1 MHMADALLSPAVG
14 LTMSAVTVAAI
25 GYSVAKV
32 KNDEFSEKKIPI
44 MGVAGA
50 MVFAAQMIDF
60 TIPATGSSGHIGGG
74 ILLSGLLGGIPAF
87 LSIAAVIIIQCLFF
101 ADGGLLALGA
111 NIFNLGVIPCLIVYP
126 LLFKPFLKGSI
137 SYKRITIASI
147 IAVVAGLQLGAFGV
161 VVMTTLSGI
170 TALPF
175 ATFAVLMQPIHLAI
189 GVIEG
194 IITAAVLC
202 FIYNMRPEIIE
213 AANSGEKLTGVSTKK
228 VIIVVAIAAVLLGG
242 VVSLFA
248 SGNPDGL
255 EWSIGRTTEHTLG
268 QETEI
273 EADGG
278 IYDVTADI
286 QETTAFLPDYEL
298 SNDPD
303 NALGTSLSG
312 IIGAAITFGLA
323 AVTGLV
329 ISIVKKNKKKEAV
342 NA

>member
-14 LTMSAVTVAAI
+14 LTMSAVSVAAI

-32 KNDEFSEKKIPI
+32 KKDEFSEKKIPI

-74 ILLSGLLGGIPAF
+74 ILLAGLLGGVPAF

-111 NIFNLGVIPCLIVYP
+111 NIFNLGVIPCLVIYP
-126 LLFKPFLKGSI
+126 VLFKPFLKKEV
-137 SYKRITIASI
+137 SYKRITIASVLAVI
-147 IAVVAGLQLGAFGV
+147 IGLQFGAFGV
-161 VVMTTLSGI
+161 VLMITMSGI

-175 ATFAVLMQPIHLAI
+175 VTFTALMQPIHLII
-189 GVIEG
+189 GILEG

-202 FIYNMRPEIIE
+202 FIYKMRPEIIE
-213 AANSGEKLTGVSTKK
+213 TANTGERLGDVSTKK
-228 VIIVVAIAAVLLGG
+228 VIIVIAITAVMLGA
-242 VVSLFA
+242 VVSLFV
-248 SGNPDGL
+248 SEYPDGL
-255 EWSIGRTTEHTLG
+255 EWSIERTTERSMG
-268 QETEI
+268 IETEI
-273 EADGG
+273 EAEGG

-286 QETTAFLPDYEL
+286 QETTAILPDYEFA
-298 SNDPD
+298 NDPD

-312 IIGAAITFGLA
+312 IIGALITFGLA
-323 AVTGLV
+323 ALTGLV
-329 ISIVKKNKKKEAV
+329 ISIVKKRNSTAQKA
-342 NA
+342 